1 MSTKGHIPLR
11 MCIGCRKRR
20 EKKEM
25 VRFKQGK
32 EGILFMDE
40 KKELHGRG
48 LYLCPEV
55 ICLKLAQKRI
65 QMSRVYNIDGSSVS
79 FDSRLFKKGLA

>member
-20 EKKEM
+20 KKKEM

-40 KKELHGRG
+40 KQEAPRTGTLSLPGGDVFKVGPEKNSDESG
-48 LYLCPEV
+48 L
-55 ICLKLAQKRI
+55 
-65 QMSRVYNIDGSSVS
+65 
-79 FDSRLFKKGLA
+79 

>member
-20 EKKEM
+20 KKKEM

-32 EGILFMDE
+32 EGILFMEE

-55 ICLKLAQKRI
+55 TCLKLAQKRI

-79 FDSRLFKKGLA
+79 FDSRFLKKGLV